1 MSHMNPCELKL
12 SNELH
17 ALTARFEA
25 SRELMSERDTRY
37 MGMFAASDKAVSAAL
52 AAAKEQ
58 TRDAFN
64 SSEKAIVKAEEAQ
77 KSYNTSHNDLAKKMD
92 EQNKATMPRMEIDS
106 RFKNLEEKLALLT
119 GSFTQ
124 GSGMAS
130 GAQAAKDDTRANM
143 SILISV
149 ISVILAI
156 GGVIFALAKA
166 LP

>member
-1 MSHMNPCELKL
+1 MNPCELKL

-17 ALTARFEA
+17 SLIAEFK
-25 SRELMSERDTRY
+25 SFRELMAERDVRY
-37 MGMFAASDKAVSAAL
+37 MGMFTAGDKAVSAAL

-77 KSYNTSHNDLAKKMD
+77 KSYNASHNDLARKMD

-119 GSFTQ
+119 GSFTA
-124 GSGMAS
+124 GSGMQT
-130 GAQAAKDDTRANM
+130 GAQVAKDDHRANI
-143 SILISV
+143 SLLISI
-149 ISVILAI
+149 ISVLVVV
-156 GGVIFALAKA
+156 GGVIFGLAKA

>member
-1 MSHMNPCELKL
+1 MTCEAKL

-17 ALTARFEA
+17 SLIAEFK
-25 SRELMSERDTRY
+25 SFRELMAERDVRY
-37 MGMFAASDKAVSAAL
+37 MGMFTAGDKAVSAAL

-77 KSYNTSHNDLAKKMD
+77 KSYNTSHNDLARKMD

-106 RFKNLEEKLALLT
+106 RFKNLEEKIALLS
-119 GSFTQ
+119 GSFSA
-124 GSGMAS
+124 GSGMQV
-130 GAQAAKDDTRANM
+130 GARETKEDSRAAV
-143 SILISV
+143 SIV
-149 ISVILAI
+149 ISIVSVLLAV
-156 GGVIFALAKA
+156 GGIIFGLAKA

>member
-1 MSHMNPCELKL
+1 MNPCELKL

-17 ALTARFEA
+17 SLIAEFK
-25 SRELMSERDTRY
+25 SFRELMAERDVRY
-37 MGMFAASDKAVSAAL
+37 MGMFTAGDKAVSAAL

-77 KSYNTSHNDLAKKMD
+77 KSYNASHNDLARKMD

-119 GSFTQ
+119 GSFSA
-124 GSGMAS
+124 GS
-130 GAQAAKDDTRANM
+130 GAQAGAREAKDDGRANI
-143 SILISV
+143 SILVSIISV
-149 ISVILAI
+149 IIAVGSI
-156 GGVIFALAKA
+156 IFGIAKA
-166 LP
+166 MP